1 MSLKSIEGDWDI
13 VVVGGGVTGAGVFR
27 ESTGRGLKALL
38 VEQKDF
44 AWGTSS
50 RSSKLVHGGLRY
62 LKEGKFAL
70 TRESVRERE
79 RLIREAPGLV
89 KRLEFRLPIYRGLK
103 PGALTMGVGLT
114 LYDLISGKRS
124 YRYYGRSAYRQIEPL
139 VSTQDLQGGF
149 SFTDAQV
156 DDARLVLCLI
166 ATAERAGGLALNYTR
181 VTGLERDNSGNVRG
195 VFLEDT
201 ESKEQVFVQT
211 RLVINA
217 TGVWAE
223 GLHPSP
229 EKNKHLRPL
238 RGSHLIFPKEL
249 IPIETAVSFFSPHDG
264 RQQFAFPWEGAV
276 LVGTTDIDH
285 KRALSEEPAAAE
297 DEVAYLLEGINTIFP
312 SLKLT
317 SADAVSSFAGV
328 RPVVSEGKVSADKE
342 SREHVIWKDRGLVT
356 VTGGKLTTFRVLARD
371 ALFAARDYLPSKGLR
386 EPSAPIFEPW
396 TGQATPAGLSFEAHQ
411 RLWGRYGSQASVML
425 ANARAKHLRVIAGTQ
440 TLLAELPHAAAREK
454 IRHLDDLLLRRVRIG
469 LLLPEGGKAHL
480 DEIRALCRPVMS
492 WSDARWDSEIENYL
506 RMWRT
511 HYRPCRGQD

>member
-1 MSLKSIEGDWDI
+1 MSLRSIESDWDI

-27 ESTGRGLKALL
+27 ESTRRGLKALL

-89 KRLEFRLPIYRGLK
+89 KRLEFRLPIYRGIK
-103 PGALTMGVGLT
+103 PGAWTMGIGLT
-114 LYDLISGKRS
+114 IYDLISGKRS
-124 YRYYGRSAYRQIEPL
+124 YRYYGRRAYMKIESLVARQGL
-139 VSTQDLQGGF
+139 KGGF

-156 DDARLVLCLI
+156 DDARLVLSLI
-166 ATAERAGGLALNYTR
+166 GTAERSGGLALNYTR
-181 VTGLERDNSGNVRG
+181 VTGLERDFRGEVCG

-201 ESKEQVFVQT
+201 ESKEAACVKT

-249 IPIETAVSFFSPHDG
+249 IPIETAVSFFSPKDG
-264 RQQFAFPWEGAV
+264 RQQFAFPWEGGI

-285 KRALSEEPAAAE
+285 QGALSEEPSASE
-297 DEVAYLLEGINTIFP
+297 EEVAYLLEGINTIFP
-312 SLKLT
+312 SLRLT
-317 SADAVSSFAGV
+317 SADALSSFAGV
-328 RPVVSEGKVSADKE
+328 RPVVSEGKVSADRE
-342 SREHVIWKDRGLVT
+342 SREHVIWTDRGLVT

-371 ALFAARDYLPSKGLR
+371 ALSAARNYLPSKGLS
-386 EPSAPIFEPW
+386 EAIEPIFEPW
-396 TGQATPAGLSFEAHQ
+396 TGKATPAGLSFETHQ
-411 RLWGRYGSQASVML
+411 RLWGRYGRQASVML
-425 ANARAKHLRVIAGTQ
+425 ANAPEKHLRVIDGTQ
-440 TLLAELPHAAAREK
+440 TILAELPHAAAREK

-480 DEIRALCRPVMS
+480 DEIRALCGPVMS
-492 WSDARWDSEIENYL
+492 WSDAQWDKEIEDYL
-506 RMWRT
+506 RMWRA
-511 HYRPCRGQD
+511 HHCPQRRQD